1 MLGLATWP
9 ALSSGALA
17 GAEAEAVP
25 LAQLGFCQADPG
37 EPALAALVQTGPGAG
52 GADLDH
58 THSPEPAR
66 AGRHTCTGA
75 ALHSRDLGQQ
85 SFHRCGLLALGLFP
99 AFFPRA
105 ETVSSFQSQLTSHFL
120 GDSRPD
126 SPPNGI
132 MPPCS
137 FFLNIPGYFLS
148 FGYHGFSV

>member
-66 AGRHTCTGA
+66 GRPTHLHGGCSSQQGSRA
-75 ALHSRDLGQQ
+75 AKFSQVRSPGPGTLP
-85 SFHRCGLLALGLFP
+85 GLLP
-99 AFFPRA
+99 
-105 ETVSSFQSQLTSHFL
+105 
-120 GDSRPD
+120 
-126 SPPNGI
+126 
-132 MPPCS
+132 
-137 FFLNIPGYFLS
+137 
-148 FGYHGFSV
+148 

>member
-1 MLGLATWP
+1 MQKQRLYPWHSWASARQTQESLPWQHWFKPDQGRVAQTWTTLT
-9 ALSSGALA
+9 ALS
-17 GAEAEAVP
+17 
-25 LAQLGFCQADPG
+25 QPG
-37 EPALAALVQTGPGAG
+37 E
-52 GADLDH
+52 
-58 THSPEPAR
+58 
-66 AGRHTCTGA
+66 GRHTCTGA

-105 ETVSSFQSQLTSHFL
+105 ETLSSFQSQLTSHFL
-120 GDSRPD
+120 GDFRPD